1 MAIAALRPPAPAGER
16 AVASVEDARFAP
28 QLPHRSAGTTV
39 GKTHAVRAKRWYR
52 VNGWWFFG
60 WLMTLS
66 ARINQPMVVL
76 S

>member
-1 MAIAALRPPAPAGER
+1 
-16 AVASVEDARFAP
+16 
-28 QLPHRSAGTTV
+28 V
-39 GKTHAVRAKRWYR
+39 GKTHAVRAKRWHR